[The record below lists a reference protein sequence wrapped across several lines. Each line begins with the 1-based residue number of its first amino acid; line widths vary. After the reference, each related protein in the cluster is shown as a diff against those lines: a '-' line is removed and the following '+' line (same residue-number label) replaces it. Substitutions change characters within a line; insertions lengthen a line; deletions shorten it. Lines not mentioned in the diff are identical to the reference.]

1 MSDSSQADDGDTVV
15 IGPLSRA
22 VTAGRRFYGALFPH
36 LFPASPSSSASSLV
50 ALLFFLFFFLRLFF
64 RVCVLFSFCGS
75 GRRPFD
81 GADLAETTMRNSVK
95 LGNTHRPR
103 ACQR

>member
-36 LFPASPSSSASSLV
+36 LFPASPSSSASSLA
-50 ALLFFLFFFLRLFF
+50 ALLFVLFLFFSSPFF
-64 RVCVLFSFCGS
+64 FVCVFCFHFADPAGALS
-75 GRRPFD
+75 MGPTWLRR
-81 GADLAETTMRNSVK
+81 R
-95 LGNTHRPR
+95 
-103 ACQR
+103 